1 MKKWNIDFFGH
12 RKIYFGL
19 SLVLI
24 LIMLVGTVFFGVDL
38 DIQFKGGALITYSYT
53 GDIDQGEFQQSVE
66 SVLGQ
71 KISLQKS
78 TDIASGTQNYVISL
92 PTSEGLNADKQAEL
106 ATALVEKYKDNN
118 LATASISVINPTIGK
133 EFLIKSLTAV
143 AFASLLMVVYISL
156 RFKKIGGWS
165 AGITAVIALIHDL
178 LMVFAVFVLFRISIN
193 ANFIAVCLTILGYS
207 LNDTIVIYDR
217 VRENK
222 RIYGSAMPIEEMMN
236 LSLNQS
242 FTRSLM
248 TSITTVCSMVVV
260 SIVAW
265 MYNVTSILS
274 FSVPMI
280 IGMVSGCYSS
290 LCIATMLWVIW
301 QQRKTA

>member
-1 MKKWNIDFFGH
+1 MKKWNIDFYGM
-12 RKIYFGL
+12 RKVYFAL
-19 SLVLI
+19 SIVLI
-24 LIMLVGTVFFGVDL
+24 AAMLIGTAVMGVDL

-53 GDIDQGEFQQSVE
+53 GDINKDTFQQSVE
-66 SVLGQ
+66 TVLGQ
-71 KISLQKS
+71 KVSLQES
-78 TDIASGTQNYVISL
+78 TDAVTGGKSFVVSL
-92 PTSEGLNADKQAEL
+92 PTSEGLNAEKQAEL
-106 ATALVEKYKDNN
+106 GAAIASEYQDNEI
-118 LATASISVINPTIGK
+118 ATASISVVNPTIGK
-133 EFLIKSLTAV
+133 EFLAKSLTAV

-165 AGITAVIALIHDL
+165 AGITAVVALIHDL
-178 LMVFAVFVLFRISIN
+178 LMVFAVFVLFNISIN

-222 RIYGSAMPIEEMMN
+222 RIYGADMPVEQLMN

-248 TSITTVCSMVVV
+248 TSITTVCAMVVV
-260 SIVAW
+260 SVVAAR
-265 MYNVTSILS
+265 YNVTSILS

-280 IGMVSGCYSS
+280 VGMVSGCYSS
-290 LCIATMLWVIW
+290 LCIATMLWVGW
-301 QQRKTA
+301 QKKTA

>member
-1 MKKWNIDFFGH
+1 MKKWNINFFKH
-12 RKIYFGL
+12 RKIYFAFSITMIAL
-19 SLVLI
+19 
-24 LIMLVGTVFFGVDL
+24 MLVGSVMFGVDL

-53 GDIDQGEFQQSVE
+53 GDLDQTEFQQSVE

-71 KISLQKS
+71 KVSLQKS
-78 TDIASGTQNYVISL
+78 TDIATGTQRFVVSL

-106 ATALVEKYKDNN
+106 ATALDEKYKDNN
-118 LATASISVINPTIGK
+118 LATASISVVNPTIGK
-133 EFLIKSLTAV
+133 EFLVKSLTAV

-156 RFKKIGGWS
+156 RFKKIGGWA

-193 ANFIAVCLTILGYS
+193 ANFIAICLTILGYS

-222 RIYGSAMPIEEMMN
+222 RVYGDSMPIEQLMN

-248 TSITTVCSMVVV
+248 TSITTASAMTIV
-260 SIVAW
+260 SIIAM

-274 FSVPMI
+274 FSFPMI
-280 IGMVSGCYSS
+280 IGMISGCYSS
-290 LCIATMLWVIW
+290 LCIATMLWVMW
-301 QQRKTA
+301 QKKKEA

>member
-1 MKKWNIDFFGH
+1 MKKWNIRFYEH

-24 LIMLVGTVFFGVDL
+24 AIMLVGTVLFGVDL

-53 GDIDQGEFQQSVE
+53 GEINQDEFQQEVE

-71 KISLQKS
+71 KVSLQKS
-78 TDIASGTQNYVISL
+78 TDITTGTENFVISL

-106 ATALVEKYKDNN
+106 ATVLTNKYKDYN
-118 LATASISVINPTIGK
+118 LATASVSVISPTIGK

-156 RFKKIGGWS
+156 RFKKIGGWT
-165 AGITAVIALIHDL
+165 AGITAVVALIHDL
-178 LMVFAVFVLFRISIN
+178 LMVFATFVLFGISIN

-222 RIYGSAMPIEEMMN
+222 RIYGSTMPIEELMD

-260 SIVAW
+260 SIIAY

-280 IGMVSGCYSS
+280 IGMISGCYSS
-290 LCIATMLWVIW
+290 LCIATLLWVIW
-301 QQRKTA
+301 QKKKTA

>member
-1 MKKWNIDFFGH
+1 M
-12 RKIYFGL
+12 
-19 SLVLI
+19 
-24 LIMLVGTVFFGVDL
+24 
-38 DIQFKGGALITYSYT
+38 
-53 GDIDQGEFQQSVE
+53 
-66 SVLGQ
+66 
-71 KISLQKS
+71 
-78 TDIASGTQNYVISL
+78 
-92 PTSEGLNADKQAEL
+92 
-106 ATALVEKYKDNN
+106 
-118 LATASISVINPTIGK
+118 
-133 EFLIKSLTAV
+133 

-193 ANFIAVCLTILGYS
+193 ANFIAICLTILGYS

-222 RIYGSAMPIEEMMN
+222 RIYGDAMPIEEMMN

-248 TSITTVCSMVVV
+248 TSITTASAMVVV
-260 SIVAW
+260 SVIAK

-274 FSVPMI
+274 FSFPMI

-301 QQRKTA
+301 QKKKIA

>member
-1 MKKWNIDFFGH
+1 MKKWNIRFYGH

-19 SLVLI
+19 SIALI
-24 LIMLVGTVFFGVDL
+24 AIMLVGAVLFGVDL

-53 GDIDQGEFQQSVE
+53 GDVDQAEFQQTVE

-71 KISLQKS
+71 KVSLQKS
-78 TDIASGTQNYVISL
+78 TDIATGTQNFVISL

-106 ATALVEKYKDNN
+106 ATALVEKYRDYN
-118 LATASISVINPTIGK
+118 LATASVSVISPTIGK

-165 AGITAVIALIHDL
+165 AGITAVVALIHDL
-178 LMVFAVFVLFRISIN
+178 LMVFAVFVLFGISIN

-222 RIYGSAMPIEEMMN
+222 RLYGNAMPLEEMMD

-260 SIVAW
+260 SVVAYL
-265 MYNVTSILS
+265 YNVTSILS

-280 IGMVSGCYSS
+280 IGMISGCYSS

-301 QQRKTA
+301 QKKKTA

>member
-1 MKKWNIDFFGH
+1 MKKWNIRFYGH

-19 SLVLI
+19 SIALI
-24 LIMLVGTVFFGVDL
+24 AIMLVGAVLFGVDL

-53 GDIDQGEFQQSVE
+53 GDVDQAEFQQTVE
-66 SVLGQ
+66 SVLEQ
-71 KISLQKS
+71 KVSLQKS
-78 TDIASGTQNYVISL
+78 TDIATGTQNFVISL

-106 ATALVEKYKDNN
+106 ATALVEKYRDYN
-118 LATASISVINPTIGK
+118 LATASVSVISPTIGK

-165 AGITAVIALIHDL
+165 AGITAVVALIHDL
-178 LMVFAVFVLFRISIN
+178 LMVFAVFVLFGISIN

-222 RIYGSAMPIEEMMN
+222 RLYGNTMPLEEMMD

-260 SIVAW
+260 SVVAYL
-265 MYNVTSILS
+265 YNVTSILS

-280 IGMVSGCYSS
+280 IGMISGCYSS

-301 QQRKTA
+301 QKKKTA

>member
-1 MKKWNIDFFGH
+1 MKTWNIDFYGH
-12 RKIYFGL
+12 RKIYFAL
-19 SLVLI
+19 SLI
-24 LIMLVGTVFFGVDL
+24 LIAAMLVGTLVFGVDL

-53 GDIDQGEFQQSVE
+53 GEVDKAAFQQSAE
-66 SVLGQ
+66 AALGQ
-71 KISLQKS
+71 QISLQDI
-78 TDIASGTQNYVISL
+78 TDISTGSKSFVISL
-92 PTSEGLNADKQAEL
+92 PTSSGLTAEKQAAL
-106 ATALVEKYKDNN
+106 AAALTEQYKDNN
-118 LATASISVINPTIGK
+118 LETASISVVSPSIGK
-133 EFLIKSLTAV
+133 EFLAKSLVAV
-143 AFASLLMVVYISL
+143 AFASLLMVIYVSL

-165 AGITAVIALIHDL
+165 AGVMAVVALLHDL

-207 LNDTIVIYDR
+207 INDTIVIYDR

-222 RIYGSAMPIEEMMN
+222 RIYGSSMPIEQLMN

-248 TSITTVCSMVVV
+248 TSITTASAMVVV
-260 SIVAW
+260 SAVA
-265 MYNVTSILS
+265 MYYNVTSILS
-274 FSVPMI
+274 FSFPMI

-301 QQRKTA
+301 QKKKMA

>member
-12 RKIYFGL
+12 RKIYFSL
-19 SLVLI
+19 SIVLI
-24 LIMLVGTVFFGVDL
+24 VMMLIGAAVFGVNL

-53 GDIDQGEFQQSVE
+53 GDIDQADFQQSVE

-71 KISLQKS
+71 TISLQKS
-78 TDIASGTQNYVISL
+78 TDIATGTENFVISL
-92 PTSEGLNADKQAEL
+92 PTSEGLNAEKQAEL
-106 ATALVEKYKDNN
+106 ATVLVEKYKANN
-118 LATASISVINPTIGK
+118 LATASISVVNPTIGN
-133 EFLIKSLTAV
+133 EFLLKSLVAV
-143 AFASLLMVVYISL
+143 AFASLLMVVYVSL

-165 AGITAVIALIHDL
+165 AGVMAVVALVHDL

-222 RIYGSAMPIEEMMN
+222 RIHGNTMPLEQLMN

-248 TSITTVCSMVVV
+248 TSITTVCAMVVV
-260 SIVAW
+260 SVIALL
-265 MYNVTSILS
+265 YNVTSILS
-274 FSVPMI
+274 FSFPMI
-280 IGMVSGCYSS
+280 IGMISGCYSS
-290 LCIATMLWVIW
+290 LCIATMLWVMW
-301 QQRKTA
+301 QKKKAA